1 MEQVVMEQATTKTNK
16 KNIKSTTSQ
25 VQNEKKSIVIIESNG
40 VCRTLTPK
48 DLSVDTLYKKG
59 GFINND
65 NFSKINTWNGLNV
78 NGVTYNSVSI
88 WGKLVGKS
96 NNINKYILP
105 NPLHNHKLF
114 GACIIVHSDTDDNI
128 LSIDATQWASIYTS
142 LSPSTSVSNS
152 KLVTGVNICINDK
165 PQTIKSVKNKVSNIT
180 PTTTINSNCVKTNT
194 QLVKSAKAVSH
205 PSNKPPIKRNKKKTQ
220 DTELEATDINVASI
234 CELTTEKYVFTDE
247 E

>member
-1 MEQVVMEQATTKTNK
+1 MEPITKITK
-16 KNIKSTTSQ
+16 KNIKPTTSQ

-65 NFSKINTWNGLNV
+65 NFSKIHTWNGLNV
-78 NGVTYNSVSI
+78 NGVAYDSVSI

-105 NPLHNHKLF
+105 IPFNSYKLF
-114 GACIIVHSDTDDNI
+114 GACIIVHSNADTI
-128 LSIDATQWASIYTS
+128 QSIDSSQWNDIYES
-142 LSPSTSVSNS
+142 LSNSPNISNIPNISNS
-152 KLVTGVNICINDK
+152 DENAKQPSIKISKQKRTSNVDLNCATTQPVSK
-165 PQTIKSVKNKVSNIT
+165 PTSK
-180 PTTTINSNCVKTNT
+180 
-194 QLVKSAKAVSH
+194 
-205 PSNKPPIKRNKKKTQ
+205 PSNKPTIKRSKKKTQ
-220 DTELEATDINVASI
+220 DTELDATDINIPSI